1 MDTIVASA
9 LEALARDNPDTF
21 GPELV
26 RESARAEDSPLHPYV
41 FDKEV
46 EDAAEEYFLINARR
60 LIQSVHVTIITT
72 DETPR
77 RVRAYSAIPG
87 IGQPYVFVSVAT
99 LMTDPVKLGAARIE
113 ALRRVS
119 QAQESVNDLDALAGG
134 RDWPVR
140 KAASRLAE
148 AAEALKE
155 GHDDDDDAPA
165 PSPVRV

>member
-1 MDTIVASA
+1 VDNIVASA

-26 RESARAEDSPLHPYV
+26 RESARSEDSPLHPYV

-46 EDAAEEYFLINARR
+46 GAAAESYYLDNARR
-60 LIQSVHVTIITT
+60 LIQSVRVTIITT

-77 RVRAYSAIPG
+77 RVRAYAAIPG
-87 IGQPYVFVSVAT
+87 TEKPYVFVSVTT
-99 LMTDPVKLGAARIE
+99 LMSDPVKLGAARIE

-134 RDWPVR
+134 RDWRVKR
-140 KAASRLAE
+140 AKSRLGE
-148 AAEALKE
+148 AADALKD
-155 GHDDDDDAPA
+155 GHNDDDDAA
-165 PSPVRV
+165 ASPVGV